1 MNTHT
6 AFSALARAQ
15 AQPNPLLD
23 FESPARFDEVKAE
36 HLEPAMDV
44 LIGQAQAALKEVSTP
59 EFKADWHAI
68 ELKLDVPVERL
79 SRAWGVI
86 NHLNAVMDSAPF
98 RLAYNQVL
106 PKVTEFWT
114 QLGSNDDL
122 FAKYAGVQAS
132 PLHAHTRQALK
143 LALRNFILGGAQL
156 KGQDKVDYAL
166 LQEQLAQ
173 LTQKFSE
180 NVLDATDA
188 WFYLADV
195 TELTGLPEDVIQ
207 TARESAQALS
217 QEGYRLSLKMPCYL
231 PVMQFSQHQALREKL
246 YQAYQTRAS
255 DQAETS
261 ALVFDN
267 TLVMKDI
274 LRSRHKEARLLGFG
288 HFAAL
293 SLEPKMAQS
302 AEEVIDFLATL
313 AKRAKPHALKDL
325 QDLRTFAKELGI
337 EEPQAWDWTFVGE
350 KLKEA
355 RYAFSEQEVKAYF
368 PFESVLKGLFELI
381 QKLFGVTITQA
392 LAPVWHEDV
401 RFYHI
406 SQGAD
411 LIAQFYLDP
420 FARQSKRGGAWMDD
434 AQSRWLRPDGGTLQT
449 PIAHLVCN
457 FASATSTT
465 PATLTHDDV
474 ITLFHEFGHGL
485 HHMLSRVD
493 VRDVSG
499 INGVEWDAVELPS
512 QWMENFC
519 WEWSVVE
526 PMTAHAVTG
535 QRMPKSLFDRLLL
548 ARNFQSGLQT
558 LRQVEFALFDMQ
570 LHSQAQAVEDVQ
582 ALLTRIKSEVSVIST
597 PKWVRSA
604 HSFSHIFS
612 GGYAA
617 GYYSYK
623 WAEVL
628 SADAYAAFE
637 ETMTP
642 TGAFDAK
649 TGERFLQEILQV
661 GGSRPALESFIAFR
675 GRAPEM
681 DALLRHQG
689 MSETVKSTSPHA

>member
-1 MNTHT
+1 MPSTKTSPVSNASMPT
-6 AFSALARAQ
+6 SS
-15 AQPNPLLD
+15 NPLLD
-23 FESPARFDEVKAE
+23 FSGPARFDEVKAE
-36 HLEPAMDV
+36 HIEPAMDH
-44 LIGQAQAALKEVSTP
+44 LIEQAQAGLDQVLKP
-59 EFKADWHAI
+59 DFKADWDSI
-68 ELKLDVPVERL
+68 ELHLDVPVERL
-79 SRAWGVI
+79 SRAWGMI

-98 RLAYNQVL
+98 RQAYNQVL
-106 PKVTEFWT
+106 PMVTEFWT
-114 QLGSNDDL
+114 QLGSNEEL
-122 FAKYAGVQAS
+122 FKQYASVSTEA
-132 PLHAHTRQALK
+132 LHAHAHQALK

-156 KGQDKVDYAL
+156 KDDKKIQYAQV
-166 LQEQLAQ
+166 QEQLAQ

-188 WFYLADV
+188 WFYLAERF
-195 TELTGLPEDVIQ
+195 ELDGVPEDVIQ
-207 TARESAQALS
+207 AAKEAATAQG
-217 QEGYRLSLKMPCYL
+217 QVGYRLSLKMPCYL
-231 PVMQFSQHQALREKL
+231 PIMQYANSTQLRQKL

-255 DQAETS
+255 DQAESS
-261 ALVFDN
+261 ALIFDN
-267 TLVMKDI
+267 TSVMQEI
-274 LRSRHKEARLLGFG
+274 LRLRHVEAQLLGFE

-302 AEEVIDFLATL
+302 ASEVIDFLQTL
-313 AKRAKPHALKDL
+313 ARRAKPHALRDL
-325 QDLRTFAKELGI
+325 EDLKKYAKEIGI
-337 EEPQAWDWTFVGE
+337 QDPQAWDWTYIGE

-368 PFESVLKGLFELI
+368 PFESVLKGLFGLI
-381 QKLFGVTITQA
+381 QKLFGVTITPTQA
-392 LAPVWHEDV
+392 NVWHEDV
-401 RFYHI
+401 RFYNI
-406 SQGAD
+406 TQAGD
-411 LIAQFYLDP
+411 LVAQFYLDP

-434 AQSRWLRPDGGTLQT
+434 AQCRWLRPDVGTLQK

-457 FASATSTT
+457 FANATSTSE
-465 PATLTHDDV
+465 ATLTHDDV

-485 HHMLSRVD
+485 HHMLSMVN

-526 PMTAHAVTG
+526 PMTQHAVTG
-535 QRMPKSLFDRLLL
+535 ERMPKALFDRMLK
-548 ARNFQSGLQT
+548 ARNYQSGLQT
-558 LRQVEFALFDMQ
+558 LRQVEFALFDM
-570 LHSQAQAVEDVQ
+570 LMHSQASPVEDVQ
-582 ALLTRIKSEVSVIST
+582 DMLSRVKAQVSVIPS
-597 PKWVRSA
+597 PDWVRSA

-628 SADAYAAFE
+628 SADAYGAFE
-637 ETMTP
+637 DTMTDQGDFDP
-642 TGAFDAK
+642 RTGQ
-649 TGERFLQEILQV
+649 RFLKEILQV

-689 MSETVKSTSPHA
+689 MSESLPTA

>member
-1 MNTHT
+1 MNANTT
-6 AFSALARAQ
+6 TPAQ
-15 AQPNPLLD
+15 APLQSNPLLD
-23 FESPARFDEVKAE
+23 FVSPARFDEVKAE
-36 HLEPAMDV
+36 HIEPAMDG
-44 LIGQAQAALKEVSTP
+44 LIQAAQAALGHVLTP
-59 EFKADWHAI
+59 DFKADWDSI
-68 ELKLDVPVERL
+68 ELHLDVPVERL
-79 SRAWGVI
+79 SRAWGMI
-86 NHLNAVMDSAPF
+86 NHLNAVMDSAAF

-114 QLGSNDDL
+114 QLGSNEEL
-122 FAKYAGVQAS
+122 FKKYACVSTDALH
-132 PLHAHTRQALK
+132 PHAHQALK

-156 KGQDKVDYAL
+156 KGEDQVQYAQV
-166 LQEQLAQ
+166 QEQLAQ

-188 WFYLADV
+188 WFYLA
-195 TELTGLPEDVIQ
+195 TRSELDGLPEDVIQ
-207 TARESAQALS
+207 AAHESALAQG
-217 QEGYRLSLKMPCYL
+217 QDGYRMSLKMPCYL
-231 PVMQFSQHQALREKL
+231 PVMQYAQNPQLRHKL

-267 TLVMKDI
+267 TTVMQEI
-274 LRSRHKEARLLGFG
+274 LRLRHQESQLLGFE

-302 AEEVIDFLATL
+302 ASEVIDFLQTL
-313 AKRAKPHALKDL
+313 ARRAKPHAL
-325 QDLRTFAKELGI
+325 QDLADLKTYAKEMGI
-337 EEPQAWDWTFVGE
+337 HEPQAWDWTYIGE

-368 PFESVLKGLFELI
+368 PFESVLTGLFGLI
-381 QKLFGVTITQA
+381 QKLFGVSISQTQTH
-392 LAPVWHEDV
+392 VWHEDV
-401 RFYHI
+401 RFYNI
-406 SQGAD
+406 TQGAE
-411 LIAQFYLDP
+411 LVAQFYLDP

-434 AQSRWLRPDGGTLQT
+434 AQCRWLRPDVGTLQK

-457 FASATSTT
+457 FANATSTT
-465 PATLTHDDV
+465 AATLTHDDV

-485 HHMLSRVD
+485 HHMLSKVN

-526 PMTAHAVTG
+526 PMTEHALTG
-535 QRMPKSLFDRLLL
+535 ERMPKSLFDRMLK
-548 ARNFQSGLQT
+548 ARNYQSGLQT

-570 LHSQAQAVEDVQ
+570 LHSQATPVQDVQ
-582 ALLTRIKSEVSVIST
+582 ALLSGIKAQVSVIPS
-597 PKWVRSA
+597 PAWVRSA

-628 SADAYAAFE
+628 SADAYGAFE
-637 ETMTP
+637 
-642 TGAFDAK
+642 
-649 TGERFLQEILQV
+649 
-661 GGSRPALESFIAFR
+661 
-675 GRAPEM
+675 
-681 DALLRHQG
+681 DALLRHPR
-689 MSETVKSTSPHA
+689 MSETVPTS

>member
-1 MNTHT
+1 MNANTT
-6 AFSALARAQ
+6 TPAQ
-15 AQPNPLLD
+15 APLQSNPLLD
-23 FESPARFDEVKAE
+23 FVSPARFDEVKAE
-36 HLEPAMDV
+36 HIEPAMDG
-44 LIGQAQAALKEVSTP
+44 LIQAAQAALGHVLTP
-59 EFKADWHAI
+59 DFKADWDSI
-68 ELKLDVPVERL
+68 ELHLDVPVERL
-79 SRAWGVI
+79 SRAWGMI
-86 NHLNAVMDSAPF
+86 NHLNAVMDSAAF

-114 QLGSNDDL
+114 QLGSNEEL
-122 FAKYAGVQAS
+122 FKKYACVSTDALH
-132 PLHAHTRQALK
+132 PHAHQALK

-156 KGQDKVDYAL
+156 KGEDQVQYAQV
-166 LQEQLAQ
+166 QEQLAQ

-188 WFYLADV
+188 WFYLA
-195 TELTGLPEDVIQ
+195 TRSELDGLPEDVIQ
-207 TARESAQALS
+207 AAHESALAQG
-217 QEGYRLSLKMPCYL
+217 QDGYRMSLKMPCYL
-231 PVMQFSQHQALREKL
+231 PVMQYAQNPQLRHKL

-267 TLVMKDI
+267 TTVMQEI
-274 LRSRHKEARLLGFG
+274 LRLRHQESQLLGFE

-302 AEEVIDFLATL
+302 ASEVIDFLQTL
-313 AKRAKPHALKDL
+313 ARRANPHAL
-325 QDLRTFAKELGI
+325 QDLADLKTYAKEMGI
-337 EEPQAWDWTFVGE
+337 HEPQAWDWTFIGE

-368 PFESVLKGLFELI
+368 PFESVLTGLFGLI
-381 QKLFGVTITQA
+381 QKLFGVSISQTQTH
-392 LAPVWHEDV
+392 VWHEDV
-401 RFYHI
+401 RFYNI
-406 SQGAD
+406 TQGAE
-411 LIAQFYLDP
+411 LVAQFYLDP

-434 AQSRWLRPDGGTLQT
+434 AQCRWLRPDVGTLQK

-457 FASATSTT
+457 FANATSTT
-465 PATLTHDDV
+465 AATLTHDDV

-485 HHMLSRVD
+485 HHMLSKVN

-526 PMTAHAVTG
+526 PMTEHALTG
-535 QRMPKSLFDRLLL
+535 ERMPKSLFDRMLK
-548 ARNFQSGLQT
+548 ARNYQSGLQT

-570 LHSQAQAVEDVQ
+570 LHSQATPVQDVQ
-582 ALLTRIKSEVSVIST
+582 ALLSGIKAQVSVIPS
-597 PKWVRSA
+597 PAWVRSA

-628 SADAYAAFE
+628 SADAYGAFE
-637 ETMTP
+637 DSMTDRGDFDP
-642 TGAFDAK
+642 QTGQ
-649 TGERFLQEILQV
+649 RFLQEILQV

-689 MSETVKSTSPHA
+689 MSETVPTS

>member
-1 MNTHT
+1 VNANTT
-6 AFSALARAQ
+6 TSAQSPLQ
-15 AQPNPLLD
+15 SNPLLD
-23 FESPARFDEVKAE
+23 FMSPARFDEVKAD
-36 HLEPAMDV
+36 HIEPAMDGLIEAAQTALGQV
-44 LIGQAQAALKEVSTP
+44 LSPV
-59 EFKADWHAI
+59 FKADWDSI
-68 ELKLDVPVERL
+68 ELHLDVPVERL
-79 SRAWGVI
+79 SRAWGMI
-86 NHLNAVMDSAPF
+86 NHLNAVMDSAAF
-98 RLAYNQVL
+98 RLAYNQAL

-114 QLGSNDDL
+114 QLGSNEEL
-122 FAKYAGVQAS
+122 FKKYACVSTDA
-132 PLHAHTRQALK
+132 LHAHAHQALK

-156 KGQDKVDYAL
+156 KGEEQVQYAQV
-166 LQEQLAQ
+166 QEQLAQ

-188 WFYLADV
+188 WFYLAERS
-195 TELTGLPEDVIQ
+195 ELDGLPEDVIQ
-207 TARESAQALS
+207 AAHESALAQG
-217 QEGYRLSLKMPCYL
+217 QNGYRMSLKMPCYL
-231 PVMQFSQHQALREKL
+231 PVMQYAKNPQLRQKL

-267 TLVMKDI
+267 TTVMQEI
-274 LRSRHKEARLLGFG
+274 LRLRHQEAQLLGFE

-302 AEEVIDFLATL
+302 ASEVIDFLQTL
-313 AKRAKPHALKDL
+313 ARRATPHAL
-325 QDLRTFAKELGI
+325 QDLADLKMYAKEMGI
-337 EEPQAWDWTFVGE
+337 HEPQAWDWTFIGE

-368 PFESVLKGLFELI
+368 PFESVLTGLFGLI
-381 QKLFGVTITQA
+381 QKLFDVRISPAQ
-392 LAPVWHEDV
+392 APVWHEDV
-401 RFYHI
+401 RFYNI
-406 SQGAD
+406 TQGAE
-411 LIAQFYLDP
+411 LVAQFYLDP

-434 AQSRWLRPDGGTLQT
+434 AQCRWLRPDVGTLQK

-457 FASATSTT
+457 FANATSTT
-465 PATLTHDDV
+465 AATLTHDDV

-485 HHMLSRVD
+485 HHMLSKVN

-526 PMTAHAVTG
+526 PMTEHALTG
-535 QRMPKSLFDRLLL
+535 ERMPKALFDRMLK
-548 ARNFQSGLQT
+548 ARNYQSGLQT

-570 LHSQAQAVEDVQ
+570 LHSQATPVQDVQ
-582 ALLTRIKSEVSVIST
+582 VLLSGVKAQVSVIPS
-597 PKWVRSA
+597 PAWVRSA

-628 SADAYAAFE
+628 SADAYGAFE
-637 ETMTP
+637 DTMTDRGDFDP
-642 TGAFDAK
+642 QTGQ
-649 TGERFLQEILQV
+649 RFLQEILQV

-689 MSETVKSTSPHA
+689 MSETAPTS

>member
-1 MNTHT
+1 MTLTVIPNNNTLT
-6 AFSALARAQ
+6 PEPS
-15 AQPNPLLD
+15 NPLLD
-23 FESPARFDEVKAE
+23 FINPARFDDVRAE
-36 HLEPAMDV
+36 HIEPAMDA
-44 LIGQAQAALKEVSTP
+44 LIERAQEALARVTSSA
-59 EFKADWHAI
+59 FKSDWDGI
-68 ELKLDVPVERL
+68 ERLLDVPVEHL
-79 SRAWGVI
+79 SRAWGMI
-86 NHLNAVMDSAPF
+86 NHLNAVMDSAPL
-98 RLAYNQVL
+98 RQAYNQVL

-114 QLGSNDDL
+114 QLGSNEAL
-122 FAKYAGVQAS
+122 FAKYAGVAS
-132 PLHAHTRQALK
+132 EALHPHAQQALK
-143 LALRNFILGGAQL
+143 LALHNFILGGAQL
-156 KGQDKVDYAL
+156 QGQDKEDYAK

-188 WFYLADV
+188 WFYMADLS
-195 TELTGLPEDVIQ
+195 ELTGLPKDVIEA
-207 TARESAQALS
+207 AREAANAHG

-231 PVMQFSQHQALREKL
+231 PVMQYAQNQALRQRL

-255 DQAETS
+255 DQAEPS
-261 ALVFDN
+261 GLVFDN
-267 TLVMKDI
+267 TAVMQEI
-274 LRSRHKEARLLGFG
+274 LRLRHREAQMLKFD

-302 AEEVIDFLATL
+302 AREVIEFLSLL
-313 AKRAKPHALKDL
+313 ASRAKPHALRDL
-325 QDLRTFAKELGI
+325 DDLKRFAADMGLPD
-337 EEPQAWDWTFVGE
+337 PQAWDWSFISE
-350 KLKEA
+350 QLKEA
-355 RYAFSEQEVKAYF
+355 RYAFSEQEVRAYF
-368 PFESVLKGLFELI
+368 PFESVLTGLFELI
-381 QKLFGVTITQA
+381 QKLFGVTITPA
-392 LAPVWHEDV
+392 SSPVWHPDV
-401 RFYHI
+401 RFYNI
-406 SQGAD
+406 TQDAN
-411 LIAQFYLDP
+411 LVAQFYLDP

-434 AQSRWLRPDGGTLQT
+434 AQCRWLRPDSGALQT

-485 HHMLSRVD
+485 HHMLSKVN

-526 PMTAHAVTG
+526 PMTAHTATG
-535 QRMPKSLFDRLLL
+535 ERMPKALFDRLLN
-548 ARNFQSGLQT
+548 ARNYQSGLQT
-558 LRQVEFALFDMQ
+558 LRQVEFALFDMK
-570 LHSQAQAVEDVQ
+570 LHSSSVPVQDVQ
-582 ALLTRIKSEVSVIST
+582 DLLTHIKAEVSVIPS
-597 PKWVRSA
+597 PPWVRSA

-637 ETMTP
+637 ETMMP
-642 TGAFDAK
+642 SGAFNAQ
-649 TGERFLQEILQV
+649 TGERFLKEILQV
-661 GGSRPALESFIAFR
+661 GGSRPALESFMAFR
-675 GRAPEM
+675 GRAPQM

-689 MSETVKSTSPHA
+689 MSETTASTQA

>member
-1 MNTHT
+1 MNANTT
-6 AFSALARAQ
+6 TPAQ
-15 AQPNPLLD
+15 APLQSNPLLD
-23 FESPARFDEVKAE
+23 FVSPARFDEVKAE
-36 HLEPAMDV
+36 HIEPAMDG
-44 LIGQAQAALKEVSTP
+44 LIQAAQAALGHVLTP
-59 EFKADWHAI
+59 DFKADWDSI
-68 ELKLDVPVERL
+68 ELHLDVPVERL
-79 SRAWGVI
+79 SRAWGMI
-86 NHLNAVMDSAPF
+86 NHLNAVMDSAAF

-114 QLGSNDDL
+114 QLGSNEEL
-122 FAKYAGVQAS
+122 FKKYACVSTDALH
-132 PLHAHTRQALK
+132 PHAHQALK

-156 KGQDKVDYAL
+156 KGEDQVQYAQV
-166 LQEQLAQ
+166 QEQLAQ

-188 WFYLADV
+188 WFYLA
-195 TELTGLPEDVIQ
+195 TRSELDGLPEDVIQ
-207 TARESAQALS
+207 AAHESALAQG
-217 QEGYRLSLKMPCYL
+217 QDGYRMSLKMPCYL
-231 PVMQFSQHQALREKL
+231 PVMQYAQNPQLRHKL

-267 TLVMKDI
+267 TTVMQEI
-274 LRSRHKEARLLGFG
+274 LRLRHQESQLLGFE

-302 AEEVIDFLATL
+302 ASEVIDFLQTL
-313 AKRAKPHALKDL
+313 ARRAKPHAL
-325 QDLRTFAKELGI
+325 QDLADLKTYAKEMGI
-337 EEPQAWDWTFVGE
+337 HEPQAWDWTFIGE

-368 PFESVLKGLFELI
+368 PFESVLTGLFGLI
-381 QKLFGVTITQA
+381 QKLFGVSISQTQTH
-392 LAPVWHEDV
+392 VWHEDV
-401 RFYHI
+401 RFYNI
-406 SQGAD
+406 TQGAE
-411 LIAQFYLDP
+411 LVAQFYLDP

-434 AQSRWLRPDGGTLQT
+434 AQCRWLRPDVGTLQK

-457 FASATSTT
+457 FANATSTT
-465 PATLTHDDV
+465 AATLTHDDV

-485 HHMLSRVD
+485 HHMLSKVN

-526 PMTAHAVTG
+526 PMTEHALTG
-535 QRMPKSLFDRLLL
+535 ERMPKSLFDRMLK
-548 ARNFQSGLQT
+548 ARNYQSGLQT
-558 LRQVEFALFDMQ
+558 LRQVEIALFDMQ
-570 LHSQAQAVEDVQ
+570 LHSQATPVQDVQ
-582 ALLTRIKSEVSVIST
+582 ALFSGIKAQVSVIPS
-597 PKWVRSA
+597 PAWVRSA

-628 SADAYAAFE
+628 SADAYGAFE
-637 ETMTP
+637 DSMTDRGDFDP
-642 TGAFDAK
+642 QTGQ
-649 TGERFLQEILQV
+649 RFLQEILQV

-689 MSETVKSTSPHA
+689 MSETVPTS

>member
-1 MNTHT
+1 MNANTT
-6 AFSALARAQ
+6 TPAQ
-15 AQPNPLLD
+15 APLQSNPLLD
-23 FESPARFDEVKAE
+23 FVSPARFDEVKAE
-36 HLEPAMDV
+36 HIEPAMDG
-44 LIGQAQAALKEVSTP
+44 LIQAAQAALGHVLTP
-59 EFKADWHAI
+59 DFKADWDSI
-68 ELKLDVPVERL
+68 ELHLDVPVERL
-79 SRAWGVI
+79 SRAWGMI
-86 NHLNAVMDSAPF
+86 NHLNAVMDSAAF

-114 QLGSNDDL
+114 QLGSNEEL
-122 FAKYAGVQAS
+122 FKKYACVSTDALH
-132 PLHAHTRQALK
+132 PHAHQALK

-156 KGQDKVDYAL
+156 KGEDQVQYAQV
-166 LQEQLAQ
+166 QEQLAQ

-188 WFYLADV
+188 WFYLA
-195 TELTGLPEDVIQ
+195 TRSELDGLPEDVIQ
-207 TARESAQALS
+207 AAHESALAQG
-217 QEGYRLSLKMPCYL
+217 QDGYRMSLKMPCYL
-231 PVMQFSQHQALREKL
+231 PVMQYAQNPQLRHKL

-267 TLVMKDI
+267 TTVMQEI
-274 LRSRHKEARLLGFG
+274 LRLRHQESQLLGFE

-302 AEEVIDFLATL
+302 ASEVIDFLQTL
-313 AKRAKPHALKDL
+313 ARRAKPHAL
-325 QDLRTFAKELGI
+325 QDLADLKTYAKEMGI
-337 EEPQAWDWTFVGE
+337 HEPQAWDWTYIGE

-368 PFESVLKGLFELI
+368 PFESVLTGLFGLI
-381 QKLFGVTITQA
+381 QKLFGVSISQTQTH
-392 LAPVWHEDV
+392 VWHEDV
-401 RFYHI
+401 RFYNI
-406 SQGAD
+406 TQGAE
-411 LIAQFYLDP
+411 LVAQFYLDP

-434 AQSRWLRPDGGTLQT
+434 AQCRWLRPDVGTLQK

-457 FASATSTT
+457 FANATSTT
-465 PATLTHDDV
+465 AATLTHDDV

-485 HHMLSRVD
+485 HHMLSKVN

-526 PMTAHAVTG
+526 PMTEHALTG
-535 QRMPKSLFDRLLL
+535 ERMPKSLFDRMLK
-548 ARNFQSGLQT
+548 ARNYQSGLQT

-570 LHSQAQAVEDVQ
+570 LHSQATPVQDVQ
-582 ALLTRIKSEVSVIST
+582 ALLSGIKAQVSVIPS
-597 PKWVRSA
+597 PAWVRSA

-628 SADAYAAFE
+628 SADAYGAFE
-637 ETMTP
+637 DSMTDRGDFDP
-642 TGAFDAK
+642 QTGQ
-649 TGERFLQEILQV
+649 RFLQEILQV

-689 MSETVKSTSPHA
+689 MSETVPTS

>member
-1 MNTHT
+1 MNANTT
-6 AFSALARAQ
+6 TPAQ
-15 AQPNPLLD
+15 APLQSNPLLD
-23 FESPARFDEVKAE
+23 FVSPARFDEVQAE
-36 HLEPAMDV
+36 HIEPAMDG
-44 LIGQAQAALKEVSTP
+44 LIQAAQAALGHVLTP
-59 EFKADWHAI
+59 DFKADWDSI
-68 ELKLDVPVERL
+68 ELHLDVPVERL
-79 SRAWGVI
+79 SRAWGMI
-86 NHLNAVMDSAPF
+86 NHLNAVMDSAAF

-114 QLGSNDDL
+114 QLGSNEEL
-122 FAKYAGVQAS
+122 FKKYACVSTDALH
-132 PLHAHTRQALK
+132 PHAHQALK

-156 KGQDKVDYAL
+156 KGEDQVQYAQV
-166 LQEQLAQ
+166 QEQLAQ

-188 WFYLADV
+188 WFYLA
-195 TELTGLPEDVIQ
+195 TRSELDGLPEDVIQ
-207 TARESAQALS
+207 AAHESALAQG
-217 QEGYRLSLKMPCYL
+217 QDGYRMSLKMPCYL
-231 PVMQFSQHQALREKL
+231 PVMQYAQNPQLRHKL

-267 TLVMKDI
+267 TTVMQEI
-274 LRSRHKEARLLGFG
+274 LRLRHQESQLLGFE

-302 AEEVIDFLATL
+302 ASEVIDFLQTL
-313 AKRAKPHALKDL
+313 ARRAKPHAL
-325 QDLRTFAKELGI
+325 QDLADLKTYAKEMGI
-337 EEPQAWDWTFVGE
+337 HEPQAWDWTYIGE

-368 PFESVLKGLFELI
+368 PFESVLTGLFGLI
-381 QKLFGVTITQA
+381 QKLFGVSISQTQTH
-392 LAPVWHEDV
+392 VWHEDV
-401 RFYHI
+401 RFYNI
-406 SQGAD
+406 TQGAE
-411 LIAQFYLDP
+411 LVAQFYLDP

-434 AQSRWLRPDGGTLQT
+434 AQCRWLRPDVGTLQK

-457 FASATSTT
+457 FANATSTT
-465 PATLTHDDV
+465 AATLTHDDV

-485 HHMLSRVD
+485 HHMLSKVN

-526 PMTAHAVTG
+526 PMTEHALTG
-535 QRMPKSLFDRLLL
+535 ERMPKSLFDRMLK
-548 ARNFQSGLQT
+548 ARNYQSGLQT

-570 LHSQAQAVEDVQ
+570 LHSQATPVQDVQ
-582 ALLTRIKSEVSVIST
+582 ALLSGIKAQVSVIPS
-597 PKWVRSA
+597 PAWVRSA

-628 SADAYAAFE
+628 SADAYGAFE
-637 ETMTP
+637 DSMTDRGDFDP
-642 TGAFDAK
+642 QTGQ
-649 TGERFLQEILQV
+649 RFLQEILQV

-689 MSETVKSTSPHA
+689 MSETVPTS

>member
-1 MNTHT
+1 MNANTT
-6 AFSALARAQ
+6 TPAQ
-15 AQPNPLLD
+15 APLQSNPLLD
-23 FESPARFDEVKAE
+23 FVSPARFDEVKAE
-36 HLEPAMDV
+36 HIEPAMDG
-44 LIGQAQAALKEVSTP
+44 LIQAAQAALGHVLTP
-59 EFKADWHAI
+59 DFKADWDSI
-68 ELKLDVPVERL
+68 ELHLDVPVERL
-79 SRAWGVI
+79 SRAWGMI
-86 NHLNAVMDSAPF
+86 NHLNAVMDSAAF

-114 QLGSNDDL
+114 QLGSNEEL
-122 FAKYAGVQAS
+122 FKKYACVSTDALH
-132 PLHAHTRQALK
+132 PHAHQALK

-156 KGQDKVDYAL
+156 KGEDQVQYAQV
-166 LQEQLAQ
+166 QEQLAQ

-188 WFYLADV
+188 WFYLA
-195 TELTGLPEDVIQ
+195 TRSELDGLPEDVIQ
-207 TARESAQALS
+207 AAHESALAQG
-217 QEGYRLSLKMPCYL
+217 QDGYRMSLKMPCYL
-231 PVMQFSQHQALREKL
+231 PVMQYAQNPQLRHKL

-267 TLVMKDI
+267 TTVMQEI
-274 LRSRHKEARLLGFG
+274 LRLRHQESQLLGFE

-302 AEEVIDFLATL
+302 ASEVIDFLQTL
-313 AKRAKPHALKDL
+313 ARRAKPHAL
-325 QDLRTFAKELGI
+325 QDLADLKTYAKEMGI
-337 EEPQAWDWTFVGE
+337 HEPQAWDWTFIGE

-368 PFESVLKGLFELI
+368 PFESVLTGLFGLI
-381 QKLFGVTITQA
+381 QKLFGVSISQTQTH
-392 LAPVWHEDV
+392 VWHEDV
-401 RFYHI
+401 RFYNI
-406 SQGAD
+406 TQGAE
-411 LIAQFYLDP
+411 LVAQFYLDP

-434 AQSRWLRPDGGTLQT
+434 AQCRWLRPDVGTLQK

-457 FASATSTT
+457 FANATSTT
-465 PATLTHDDV
+465 AATLTHDDV

-485 HHMLSRVD
+485 HHMLSKVN

-526 PMTAHAVTG
+526 PMTEHALTG
-535 QRMPKSLFDRLLL
+535 ERMPKSLFDRMLK
-548 ARNFQSGLQT
+548 ARNYQSGLQT

-570 LHSQAQAVEDVQ
+570 LHSQATPVQDVQ
-582 ALLTRIKSEVSVIST
+582 ALLSGIKAQVSVIPS
-597 PKWVRSA
+597 PAWVRSA

-628 SADAYAAFE
+628 SADAYGAFE
-637 ETMTP
+637 DSMTDRGDFDP
-642 TGAFDAK
+642 QTGQ
-649 TGERFLQEILQV
+649 RFLQEILQV

-689 MSETVKSTSPHA
+689 MSETVPTS

>member
-1 MNTHT
+1 MNANTT
-6 AFSALARAQ
+6 TPAQ
-15 AQPNPLLD
+15 APLQSNPLLD
-23 FESPARFDEVKAE
+23 FVSPARFDEVKAE
-36 HLEPAMDV
+36 HIEPAMDG
-44 LIGQAQAALKEVSTP
+44 LIQAAQAALGHVLTP
-59 EFKADWHAI
+59 DFKADWDSI
-68 ELKLDVPVERL
+68 ELHLDVPVERL
-79 SRAWGVI
+79 SRAWGMI
-86 NHLNAVMDSAPF
+86 NHLNAVMDSAAF

-114 QLGSNDDL
+114 QLGSNEEL
-122 FAKYAGVQAS
+122 FKKYACVSTDALH
-132 PLHAHTRQALK
+132 PHAHQALK

-156 KGQDKVDYAL
+156 KGEDQVQYAQV
-166 LQEQLAQ
+166 QEQLAQ

-188 WFYLADV
+188 WFYLA
-195 TELTGLPEDVIQ
+195 TRSELDGLPEDVIQ
-207 TARESAQALS
+207 AAHESALAQG
-217 QEGYRLSLKMPCYL
+217 QDGYRMSLKMPCYL
-231 PVMQFSQHQALREKL
+231 PVMQYAQNPQLRHKL

-267 TLVMKDI
+267 TTVMQEI
-274 LRSRHKEARLLGFG
+274 LRLRHQESQLLGFE

-302 AEEVIDFLATL
+302 ASEVIDFLQTL
-313 AKRAKPHALKDL
+313 ARRAKPHAL
-325 QDLRTFAKELGI
+325 QDLADLKTYAKEMGI
-337 EEPQAWDWTFVGE
+337 HEPQAWDWTFIGE

-368 PFESVLKGLFELI
+368 PFESVLTGLFGLI
-381 QKLFGVTITQA
+381 QKLFGVSISQTQTH
-392 LAPVWHEDV
+392 VWHEDV
-401 RFYHI
+401 RFYNI
-406 SQGAD
+406 TQGAE
-411 LIAQFYLDP
+411 LVAQFYLDP

-434 AQSRWLRPDGGTLQT
+434 AQCRWLRPDVGTLQK

-457 FASATSTT
+457 FANATSTT
-465 PATLTHDDV
+465 AATLTHDDV

-485 HHMLSRVD
+485 HHMLSKVN

-526 PMTAHAVTG
+526 PMTEHALTG
-535 QRMPKSLFDRLLL
+535 ERMPKALFDRMLK
-548 ARNFQSGLQT
+548 ARNYQSGLQT

-570 LHSQAQAVEDVQ
+570 LHSQATPVQDVQ
-582 ALLTRIKSEVSVIST
+582 ALLSGIKAQVSVIPS
-597 PKWVRSA
+597 PAWVRSA

-628 SADAYAAFE
+628 SADAYGAFE
-637 ETMTP
+637 DSMTDRGDFDP
-642 TGAFDAK
+642 QTGQ
-649 TGERFLQEILQV
+649 RFLQEILQV

-689 MSETVKSTSPHA
+689 MSETLPTS

>member
-1 MNTHT
+1 MNANTT
-6 AFSALARAQ
+6 TPAQ
-15 AQPNPLLD
+15 APLQSNPLLD
-23 FESPARFDEVKAE
+23 FVSPARFDEVKAE
-36 HLEPAMDV
+36 HIEPAMDG
-44 LIGQAQAALKEVSTP
+44 LIQAAQAALGHVLTP
-59 EFKADWHAI
+59 DFKADWDSI
-68 ELKLDVPVERL
+68 ELHLDVPVERL
-79 SRAWGVI
+79 SRAWGMI
-86 NHLNAVMDSAPF
+86 NHLNAVMDSAAF

-114 QLGSNDDL
+114 QLGSNEEL
-122 FAKYAGVQAS
+122 FKKYACVSTDALH
-132 PLHAHTRQALK
+132 PHAHQALK

-156 KGQDKVDYAL
+156 KGEDQVQYAQV
-166 LQEQLAQ
+166 QEQLAQ

-188 WFYLADV
+188 WFYLA
-195 TELTGLPEDVIQ
+195 TRSELDGLPEDVIQ
-207 TARESAQALS
+207 AAHESALAQG
-217 QEGYRLSLKMPCYL
+217 QDGYRMSLKMPCYL
-231 PVMQFSQHQALREKL
+231 PVMQYAQNPQLRHKL

-267 TLVMKDI
+267 TTVMQEI
-274 LRSRHKEARLLGFG
+274 LRLRHQESQLLGFE

-302 AEEVIDFLATL
+302 ASEVIDFLQTL
-313 AKRAKPHALKDL
+313 ARRANPHAL
-325 QDLRTFAKELGI
+325 QDLADLKTYAKEMGI
-337 EEPQAWDWTFVGE
+337 HEPQAWDWTYIGE

-368 PFESVLKGLFELI
+368 PFESVLTGLFGLI
-381 QKLFGVTITQA
+381 QKLFGVSISQTQTH
-392 LAPVWHEDV
+392 VWHEDV
-401 RFYHI
+401 RFYNI
-406 SQGAD
+406 TQGAE
-411 LIAQFYLDP
+411 LVAQFYLDP

-434 AQSRWLRPDGGTLQT
+434 AQCRWLRPDVGTLQK

-457 FASATSTT
+457 FANATSTT
-465 PATLTHDDV
+465 AATLTHDDV

-485 HHMLSRVD
+485 HHMLSKVN

-526 PMTAHAVTG
+526 PMTEHALTG
-535 QRMPKSLFDRLLL
+535 ERMPKSLFDRMLK
-548 ARNFQSGLQT
+548 ARNYQSGLQT

-570 LHSQAQAVEDVQ
+570 LHSQATPVQDVQ
-582 ALLTRIKSEVSVIST
+582 ALLSGIKAQVSVIPS
-597 PKWVRSA
+597 PAWVRSA

-628 SADAYAAFE
+628 SADAYGAFE
-637 ETMTP
+637 DSMTDRGDFDP
-642 TGAFDAK
+642 QTGQ
-649 TGERFLQEILQV
+649 RFLQEILQV

-689 MSETVKSTSPHA
+689 MSETVPTS

>member
-1 MNTHT
+1 MNANTT
-6 AFSALARAQ
+6 TPAQ
-15 AQPNPLLD
+15 APLQSNPLLD
-23 FESPARFDEVKAE
+23 FVSPARFDEVKAE
-36 HLEPAMDV
+36 HIEPAMDG
-44 LIGQAQAALKEVSTP
+44 LIQAAQAALGHVLTP
-59 EFKADWHAI
+59 DFKADWDSI
-68 ELKLDVPVERL
+68 ELHLDVPVERL
-79 SRAWGVI
+79 SRAWGMI
-86 NHLNAVMDSAPF
+86 NHLNAVMDSAAF

-114 QLGSNDDL
+114 QLGSNEEL
-122 FAKYAGVQAS
+122 FKKYACVSTDALH
-132 PLHAHTRQALK
+132 PHAHQALK

-156 KGQDKVDYAL
+156 KGEDQVQYAQV
-166 LQEQLAQ
+166 QEQLAQ

-188 WFYLADV
+188 WFYLA
-195 TELTGLPEDVIQ
+195 TRSELDGLPEDVIQ
-207 TARESAQALS
+207 AAHESALAQG
-217 QEGYRLSLKMPCYL
+217 QDGYRMSLKMPCYL
-231 PVMQFSQHQALREKL
+231 PVMQYAQNPQLRHKL

-267 TLVMKDI
+267 TTVMQEI
-274 LRSRHKEARLLGFG
+274 LRLRHQESQLLGFE

-302 AEEVIDFLATL
+302 ASEVIDFLQTL
-313 AKRAKPHALKDL
+313 ARRANPHAL
-325 QDLRTFAKELGI
+325 QDLADLKTYAKEMGI
-337 EEPQAWDWTFVGE
+337 HEPQAWDWTYIGE

-368 PFESVLKGLFELI
+368 PFESVLTGLFGLI
-381 QKLFGVTITQA
+381 QKLFGVSISQTQTH
-392 LAPVWHEDV
+392 VWHEDV
-401 RFYHI
+401 RFYNI
-406 SQGAD
+406 TQGAE
-411 LIAQFYLDP
+411 LVAQFYLDP

-434 AQSRWLRPDGGTLQT
+434 AQCRWLRPDVGTLQK

-457 FASATSTT
+457 FANATSTT
-465 PATLTHDDV
+465 AATLTHDDV

-485 HHMLSRVD
+485 HHMLSKVN

-526 PMTAHAVTG
+526 PMTEHALTG
-535 QRMPKSLFDRLLL
+535 ERMPKSLFDRMLK
-548 ARNFQSGLQT
+548 ARHYQSGLQT

-570 LHSQAQAVEDVQ
+570 LHSQATPVQDVQ
-582 ALLTRIKSEVSVIST
+582 ALLSGIKAQVSVIPS
-597 PKWVRSA
+597 PAWVRSA

-628 SADAYAAFE
+628 SADAYGAFE
-637 ETMTP
+637 DSMTDRGDFDP
-642 TGAFDAK
+642 QTGQ
-649 TGERFLQEILQV
+649 RFLQEILQV

-689 MSETVKSTSPHA
+689 MSETVPTS

>member
-1 MNTHT
+1 MTQTVISNNTLPSET
-6 AFSALARAQ
+6 S
-15 AQPNPLLD
+15 NPLLD
-23 FESPARFDEVKAE
+23 FSTPARFDDVRAE
-36 HLEPAMDV
+36 HIEPAMDT
-44 LIGQAQAALKEVSTP
+44 LIERAQEALARVTSST
-59 EFKADWHAI
+59 FKSDWDGM
-68 ELKLDVPVERL
+68 ERLLDVPVEYL
-79 SRAWGVI
+79 SRAWGMI
-86 NHLNAVMDSAPF
+86 NHLNAVMDSAPL
-98 RLAYNQVL
+98 RQAYNQVL

-114 QLGSNDDL
+114 QLGSNEDL
-122 FAKYAGVQAS
+122 FAKYAGVA
-132 PLHAHTRQALK
+132 PEGLHPHAQHALK

-156 KGQDKVDYAL
+156 KGQDKEDYAK

-188 WFYLADV
+188 WFYLADLS
-195 TELTGLPEDVIQ
+195 ELTGLPDDVIEA
-207 TARESAQALS
+207 AREAASAQGQA
-217 QEGYRLSLKMPCYL
+217 GYRLSLKMPCYL
-231 PVMQFSQHQALREKL
+231 PVMQYAQNQGLRQRL

-255 DQAETS
+255 DQAEPS
-261 ALVFDN
+261 GLVFDN
-267 TLVMKDI
+267 TAVMQEI
-274 LRSRHKEARLLGFG
+274 LRLRHREAQMLKFD

-302 AEEVIDFLATL
+302 AQEVIEFLSAL
-313 AKRAKPHALKDL
+313 ASRAKPHALRDL
-325 QDLRTFAKELGI
+325 DDLKHFAAGMGLPD
-337 EEPQAWDWTFVGE
+337 PQAWDWSFVSE

-355 RYAFSEQEVKAYF
+355 RYAFSEQEVRAYF
-368 PFESVLKGLFELI
+368 PFESVLTGLFELI
-381 QKLFGVTITQA
+381 QKLFGVTITPA
-392 LAPVWHEDV
+392 SCPVWHPDV
-401 RFYHI
+401 RFYNI
-406 SQGAD
+406 TQDAN
-411 LIAQFYLDP
+411 LVAQFYLDP

-434 AQSRWLRPDGGTLQT
+434 AQCRWLRPDSGALQT

-457 FASATSTT
+457 FANATSTT
-465 PATLTHDDV
+465 SATLTHDDV

-485 HHMLSRVD
+485 HHMLSKVN

-526 PMTAHAVTG
+526 PMTAHTSTG
-535 QRMPKSLFDRLLL
+535 ERMPKALFDRLLK

-558 LRQVEFALFDMQ
+558 LRQVEFSLFDIK
-570 LHSQAQAVEDVQ
+570 LHSCSVPVHDVQ
-582 ALLTRIKSEVSVIST
+582 DLLTQIKSEVSVIPS
-597 PKWVRSA
+597 PAWVRSA

-637 ETMTP
+637 ETMMP
-642 TGAFDAK
+642 SGAFNAQ
-649 TGERFLQEILQV
+649 TGERFLKEILQV
-661 GGSRPALESFIAFR
+661 GGSRPALESFMAFR
-675 GRAPEM
+675 GRAPQM

-689 MSETVKSTSPHA
+689 MSETTASTAA

>member
-1 MNTHT
+1 MNANTT
-6 AFSALARAQ
+6 TPAQ
-15 AQPNPLLD
+15 APLQSNPLLD
-23 FESPARFDEVKAE
+23 FVSPARFDEVKAE
-36 HLEPAMDV
+36 HIEPAMDG
-44 LIGQAQAALKEVSTP
+44 LIQAAQAALGHVLTP
-59 EFKADWHAI
+59 DFKADWDSI
-68 ELKLDVPVERL
+68 ELHLDVPVERL
-79 SRAWGVI
+79 SRAWGMI
-86 NHLNAVMDSAPF
+86 NHLNAVMDSAAF

-114 QLGSNDDL
+114 QLGSNEEL
-122 FAKYAGVQAS
+122 FKKYACVSTDALH
-132 PLHAHTRQALK
+132 PHAHQALK

-156 KGQDKVDYAL
+156 KGEDQVQYAQV
-166 LQEQLAQ
+166 QEQLAQ

-188 WFYLADV
+188 WFYLA
-195 TELTGLPEDVIQ
+195 TRSELDGLPEDVIQ
-207 TARESAQALS
+207 AAHESALAQG
-217 QEGYRLSLKMPCYL
+217 QDGYRMSLKMPCYL
-231 PVMQFSQHQALREKL
+231 PVMQYAQNPQLRHKL

-267 TLVMKDI
+267 TTVMQEI
-274 LRSRHKEARLLGFG
+274 LRLRHQESQLLGFE

-302 AEEVIDFLATL
+302 ASEVIDFLQTL
-313 AKRAKPHALKDL
+313 ARRAKPHAL
-325 QDLRTFAKELGI
+325 QDLADLKTYAKEMGI
-337 EEPQAWDWTFVGE
+337 HEPQAWDWTFIGE

-368 PFESVLKGLFELI
+368 PFESVLTGLFGLI
-381 QKLFGVTITQA
+381 QKLFGVSISQTQTH
-392 LAPVWHEDV
+392 VWHEDV
-401 RFYHI
+401 RFYNI
-406 SQGAD
+406 TQGAE
-411 LIAQFYLDP
+411 LVAQFYLDP

-434 AQSRWLRPDGGTLQT
+434 AQCRWLRPDVGTLQK

-457 FASATSTT
+457 FANATSTT
-465 PATLTHDDV
+465 AATLTHDDV

-485 HHMLSRVD
+485 HHMLSKVN

-526 PMTAHAVTG
+526 PMTEHALTG
-535 QRMPKSLFDRLLL
+535 ERMPKALFDRMLK
-548 ARNFQSGLQT
+548 ARNYQSGLQT

-570 LHSQAQAVEDVQ
+570 LHSQATPVQDVQ
-582 ALLTRIKSEVSVIST
+582 ALLSGIKAQVSVIPS
-597 PKWVRSA
+597 PAWVRSA

-628 SADAYAAFE
+628 SADAYGAFE
-637 ETMTP
+637 DSMTDRGDFDP
-642 TGAFDAK
+642 QTGQ
-649 TGERFLQEILQV
+649 RFLQEILQV

-689 MSETVKSTSPHA
+689 MSETVPTS